1 MHRRISRRSF
11 LKQQGLTLVGLSV
24 LGSAACAED
33 TDDTEKEATL
43 TLDWWDY
50 HAVGPFDQVMSDMV
64 SVYTDENP
72 NVTINRRS
80 IPFADFKRTLLSAGA
95 AGELPDII
103 LIDNPDHQAFAA
115 LGFLADI
122 GDLVDAWGEGN
133 QYYDGP
139 WASTEYQ
146 GRRFGVP
153 HGSNCLALFYNQDA
167 LTEAGVEPPTSWD
180 DLRSVAAATAGNG
193 RHGLAVSGVR
203 SEEGTFQFLPFLWQA
218 GADLDTLDTPQGR
231 EALSLW
237 VELVQGGH
245 MSEGILGWIQE
256 DVKEQFIAE
265 RAAMMVNGSWQVGRL
280 REEAADMNWNVV
292 TLPEGPA
299 GEASILGGE
308 NYAVTADAEDPAAA
322 WTVVQRLVE
331 EDVFMEYMK
340 EERLPSRAD
349 HAEDPYFKDD
359 PVLAVFTE
367 QLQVARPRAYGPHY
381 PEISNQI
388 QEMFH
393 AAISGQRDVDTAVSL
408 AAERISE
415 LLEAEP
421 PEVEELLEEDDEG

>member
-1 MHRRISRRSF
+1 
-11 LKQQGLTLVGLSV
+11 LKQQGLTVVGISV
-24 LGSAACAED
+24 LGAAACAP
-33 TDDTEKEATL
+33 DDEEPTVEEPL
-43 TLDWWDY
+43 VLDWWDY
-50 HAVGPFDQVMSDMV
+50 HAVGPFDEVMSDMV
-64 SVYTDENP
+64 SVYSDENP

-95 AGELPDII
+95 ADELPDIV

-115 LGFLADI
+115 LRFLADVTDLAEAWEE
-122 GDLVDAWGEGN
+122 GD

-139 WASTEYQ
+139 WASVEYQ
-146 GRRFGVP
+146 GRRYGVP
-153 HGSNCLALFYNQDA
+153 HGSNCLALFYNEDILA
-167 LTEAGVEPPTSWD
+167 EVGVEPPTTWD
-180 DLRSVAAATAGNG
+180 ELRSVAAATSGND

-218 GADLDTLDTPQGR
+218 GADLDTLDSPQAR
-231 EALSLW
+231 EALTLW
-237 VELVQGGH
+237 VDLVQDGH

-256 DVKEQFIAE
+256 DVKEQFIAG

-280 REEAADMNWNVV
+280 REEAAEMNWNVV
-292 TLPEGPA
+292 TLPEGP
-299 GEASILGGE
+299 GGGASILGGE
-308 NYAVTADAEDPAAA
+308 NYAVTADAENPEAA
-322 WTVVQRLVE
+322 WNVIQRLVE

-349 HAEDPYFKDD
+349 HADDPYFQDD

-367 QLQVARPRAYGPHY
+367 QLLVARPRAYGPHY
-381 PEISNQI
+381 PEMSDQI

-393 AAISGQRDVDTAVSL
+393 AAISGERDVDAAVSV

-421 PEVEELLEEDDEG
+421 PAVEDLLEE